1 MSMATP
7 IESPLL
13 MSPTTSSLSSLP
25 SLPSLPR
32 PNLLLSSVNPS
43 PAATSS
49 FAPPLASSAS
59 PASSAALTTTFP
71 PASSHSSHTF
81 SSQSSLNIENGKRID
96 KHGFI
101 YISVKGDPE
110 SRGYAQGFL
119 LADRIVKLIRTYAFF
134 LWNEY
139 GRDITFFTKMINDL
153 FGPIVLKQYNEYY
166 LEMKGIARGVAD
178 QILKLS
184 TKQDK
189 DKYFTDGA
197 VDGNKI
203 VLPADS
209 HLDKSNL
216 AYNNA
221 SREETQ
227 KYTTTGK
234 ILIDPNFDIIF
245 LLNCIVTVDY
255 VYGKLEDIF
264 NSNKYLQKSSVYKEY
279 FRSLQPTTASTGTGK
294 LTGKFFN
301 LFRGGENSQSQ
312 SGGASDRC
320 SAFMA
325 IGEKYTAGG
334 GIVGAHITFDNFVMG
349 QFDNIILFMDTSS
362 SHTPQK
368 PSYNILMQT
377 FPGSIFSSTDFFITS
392 AKMMG
397 TETTIGGFNAFELH
411 APSCVRCRKAMQY
424 SGTLDDYI
432 KYFRENNSGDY
443 ANTWY
448 IGHTA
453 SKDPDTGKERAEIMR
468 IELGLKYVHIEKKTD
483 GYFIGFNACYDPR
496 IRNLECKNHGYFD
509 IRRHVG
515 ARRVALDMKIKEYT
529 EGTKRISPKE
539 AQLILSSH
547 WDVYLEKENPCSRT
561 ICSHYELDK
570 REYMSQENRPKPYQP
585 RGAVDGKIC
594 TSELCNNMQFL
605 ARWGNACGTDFKRDD
620 FCNRHAQWNYQRAY
634 LEDRLQKPWV
644 ICSSVNISKPNSV
657 MSTAIKEYDSSSAS
671 GMGSASGVGSDSY
684 KSSADINMNPSRPLS
699 PITPSPSLPSSPP
712 SMPPTSLPPPSLLN
726 ASSSQIIATV
736 PITASLLPPSTLPTP
751 SPVKTPDHPVKQPEL
766 INNNMYNDDNLLAI
780 GGSHEQVKEFDN
792 KKELKE
798 FIKMFKKQN
807 RKSYKSKNSN
817 TRRNKKNDK

>member
-1 MSMATP
+1 MATS
-7 IESPLL
+7 IK
-13 MSPTTSSLSSLP
+13 LP
-25 SLPSLPR
+25 SPP
-32 PNLLLSSVNPS
+32 PNLLLSSPS
-43 PAATSS
+43 PDITSP
-49 FAPPLASSAS
+49 FTPPLASPLAS
-59 PASSAALTTTFP
+59 PLAPPPTSLAPPASLAALTTTLP
-71 PASSHSSHTF
+71 LASSHSSPMF
-81 SSQSSLNIENGKRID
+81 SSHSSTDIKNGKRID
-96 KHGFI
+96 EHGFI
-101 YISVKGDPE
+101 YVSVKGDAE

-119 LADRIVKLIRTYAFF
+119 LADRIINFIRTYAFF
-134 LWNEY
+134 VWIEY
-139 GRDITFFTKMINDL
+139 GRDIIFFTKMINDL
-153 FGPIVLKQYNEYY
+153 FGPIVLEKYNEYY
-166 LEMKGIARGVAD
+166 LEMKGIAHGVAD
-178 QILKLS
+178 KISKLS

-189 DKYFTDGA
+189 DKYFTEGA
-197 VDGNKI
+197 IEGNKI
-203 VLPADS
+203 VLPTDS
-209 HLDKSNL
+209 HLDYRNL

-221 SREETQ
+221 SEEEKQ
-227 KYTTTGK
+227 KYTLSGK

-245 LLNCIVTVDY
+245 LLNCIVSVEY
-255 VYGKLEDIF
+255 VYGKLSDIF
-264 NSNKYLQKSSVYKEY
+264 NNNKSLKNLSVYKEY
-279 FRSLQPTTASTGTGK
+279 FRSLHPTTASPSESSGK
-294 LTGKFFN
+294 PRKFFN
-301 LFRGGENSQSQ
+301 LFGGGENSQSQ
-312 SGGASDRC
+312 SGGSSDRC

-325 IGEKYTAGG
+325 IGDKYTAGG
-334 GIVGAHITFDNFVMG
+334 GIVGAHITFDNFVIG
-349 QFDNIILFMDTSS
+349 QFDNIILFMDTSMS
-362 SHTPQK
+362 GTAQK

-377 FPGSIFSSTDFFITS
+377 FPGGIFSSTDFFVTS

-397 TETTIGGFNAFELH
+397 TETTIGGFNAFELR

-424 SGTLDDYI
+424 SVTLDDYI
-432 KYFRENNSGDY
+432 KYLRENNSGDY

-453 SKDPDTGKERAEIMR
+453 SKDPATGKERAEIMR
-468 IELGLKYVHIEKKTD
+468 IELGLKYIHIEKKTD

-496 IRNLECKNHGYFD
+496 IRNLECKNDGYFD
-509 IRRHVG
+509 IRRHSG

-529 EGTKRISPKE
+529 EGVKRISTNE

-547 WDVYLEKENPCSRT
+547 WDVYLEKDNPCSRT

-605 ARWGNACGTDFKRDD
+605 ARWGNACGIDFKKDD
-620 FCNRHAQWNYQRAY
+620 FCNRHSQWNYQRAY
-634 LEDRLQKPWV
+634 LEDRLNKPWV
-644 ICSSVNISKPNSV
+644 ICSSVNISKPSSV

-671 GMGSASGVGSDSY
+671 ASASGVGSVG
-684 KSSADINMNPSRPLS
+684 INMNPSRPLS
-699 PITPSPSLPSSPP
+699 PITPSPSLPSSPL
-712 SMPPTSLPPPSLLN
+712 SMPPTLLPPPSLLN
-726 ASSSQIIATV
+726 TSSPKITATV

-766 INNNMYNDDNLLAI
+766 INNNMYNDDDLLAI

>member
-1 MSMATP
+1 
-7 IESPLL
+7 
-13 MSPTTSSLSSLP
+13 
-25 SLPSLPR
+25 
-32 PNLLLSSVNPS
+32 
-43 PAATSS
+43 
-49 FAPPLASSAS
+49 
-59 PASSAALTTTFP
+59 
-71 PASSHSSHTF
+71 
-81 SSQSSLNIENGKRID
+81 
-96 KHGFI
+96 
-101 YISVKGDPE
+101 
-110 SRGYAQGFL
+110 
-119 LADRIVKLIRTYAFF
+119 
-134 LWNEY
+134 
-139 GRDITFFTKMINDL
+139 
-153 FGPIVLKQYNEYY
+153 
-166 LEMKGIARGVAD
+166 
-178 QILKLS
+178 
-184 TKQDK
+184 
-189 DKYFTDGA
+189 
-197 VDGNKI
+197 
-203 VLPADS
+203 
-209 HLDKSNL
+209 
-216 AYNNA
+216 
-221 SREETQ
+221 
-227 KYTTTGK
+227 
-234 ILIDPNFDIIF
+234 
-245 LLNCIVTVDY
+245 
-255 VYGKLEDIF
+255 
-264 NSNKYLQKSSVYKEY
+264 
-279 FRSLQPTTASTGTGK
+279 
-294 LTGKFFN
+294 
-301 LFRGGENSQSQ
+301 
-312 SGGASDRC
+312 
-320 SAFMA
+320 MA

-529 EGTKRISPKE
+529 EGAKRISPKE

-605 ARWGNACGTDFKRDD
+605 ARWGNACGIEFKKDD

-634 LEDRLQKPWV
+634 LEDRLTEPWV
-644 ICSSVNISKPNSV
+644 ICSSVNISKPSSV
-657 MSTAIKEYDSSSAS
+657 MSNAIKEYDSSSAS
-671 GMGSASGVGSDSY
+671 GVGSGVGIGMGSDSY

-699 PITPSPSLPSSPP
+699 PITPSTPSPSLPP
-712 SMPPTSLPPPSLLN
+712 SMPPSLPPPNLLTT
-726 ASSSQIIATV
+726 SSSQITPTV
-736 PITASLLPPSTLPTP
+736 PTTSPMLPPSTLTMP
-751 SPVKTPDHPVKQPEL
+751 SPVKIPAPPVKQPESV
-766 INNNMYNDDNLLAI
+766 NNNNLFDDLLS
-780 GGSHEQVKEFDN
+780 GGSHEQVGAFDN

>member
-1 MSMATP
+1 MSTASNIKTP
-7 IESPLL
+7 TLSP
-13 MSPTTSSLSSLP
+13 
-25 SLPSLPR
+25 
-32 PNLLLSSVNPS
+32 PNLLLSTAS
-43 PAATSS
+43 PIS
-49 FAPPLASSAS
+49 PLASPLASASAS
-59 PASSAALTTTFP
+59 P
-71 PASSHSSHTF
+71 

-96 KHGFI
+96 KHGFV

-119 LADRIVKLIRTYAFF
+119 LADRIVKFIRTYAFF
-134 LWNEY
+134 LWSEY

-166 LEMKGIARGVAD
+166 LEMKGIARGVVD
-178 QILKLS
+178 KISKLS

-189 DKYFTDGA
+189 DKYFTEGA

-209 HLDKSNL
+209 HLDYSNL

-221 SREETQ
+221 SQEETQ
-227 KYTTTGK
+227 KYTPSGK

-255 VYGKLEDIF
+255 VYGKLADIF
-264 NSNKYLQKSSVYKEY
+264 NSNKSLKDLSIYKEY
-279 FRSLQPTTASTGTGK
+279 LRSLQPLSASPSETSGK
-294 LTGKFFN
+294 TRRFFN
-301 LFRGGENSQSQ
+301 LFKGGENSQSQ
-312 SGGASDRC
+312 SGGSSDRC

-325 IGEKYTAGG
+325 VGDKYTAGG
-334 GIVGAHITFDNFVMG
+334 GIVGAHITFDNFIIG

-362 SHTPQK
+362 SHTTQK

-377 FPGSIFSSTDFFITS
+377 FPGSIFSSTDFFVTS

-411 APSCVRCRKAMQY
+411 APSCVRSRKAMQY

-453 SKDPDTGKERAEIMR
+453 SKDSTGKERAEIMR
-468 IELGLKYVHIEKKTD
+468 IELGLKYIHVEKKTD

-509 IRRHVG
+509 IRRHSG

-529 EGTKRISPKE
+529 EGVKRISPKE

-547 WDVYLEKENPCSRT
+547 WDVYLDKDNPCSRT

-605 ARWGNACGTDFKRDD
+605 ARWGNACGTDFKKDD

-634 LEDRLQKPWV
+634 LEDRLTEPWV
-644 ICSSVNISKPNSV
+644 ICTSVNISKSSSDMN
-657 MSTAIKEYDSSSAS
+657 TAIKEYDSSSAS
-671 GMGSASGVGSDSY
+671 ASATGMGSAG
-684 KSSADINMNPSRPLS
+684 INMNPSRPLS
-699 PITPSPSLPSSPP
+699 PITPLPSLPP
-712 SMPPTSLPPPSLLN
+712 SMPPTSLLP
-726 ASSSQIIATV
+726 ASSPKITPVV
-736 PITASLLPPSTLPTP
+736 PTPSTLTTS
-751 SPVKTPDHPVKQPEL
+751 SPVKTPAPPVKQSESVNNNNNNN
-766 INNNMYNDDNLLAI
+766 NNNMYSDDELQLL
-780 GGSHEQVKEFDN
+780 GGSHEQVGAFDN